1 MNHSINLLEPRE
13 IRYLSAA
20 ESNPLFKLAAVG
32 VVVVII
38 ALVTLHYFSLQNTIR
53 KGEQLKTRWEDIETK
68 VAEAEKLIEKQQRLE
83 KGLQT
88 LKGWRASKINW
99 NSLMTY
105 LVDQMPGDFE
115 NTQFTRLDIDEVMR
129 GLRNQKP
136 GGKAKD
142 FHPLTR
148 EVRINL
154 RGVVRSNAPARM
166 LSRFQRNLLNG
177 DAPVDFEEIA
187 LDRYTQL
194 RDEKGD
200 ITDLTT
206 FSFTITLSPLEVM
219 P

>member
-1 MNHSINLLEPRE
+1 MNHPINLLEPRE

-20 ESNPLFKLAAVG
+20 ESNPLYKLGAVA
-32 VVVVII
+32 VVLIII
-38 ALVTLHYFSLQNTIR
+38 ALVTQYYFSLQSTIQQ
-53 KGEQLKTRWEDIETK
+53 GEQLKKRWADIETK
-68 VAEAEKLIEKQQRLE
+68 VVEAEKLIAKQQRLE

-88 LKGWRASKINW
+88 LKGWPASKINW
-99 NSLMTY
+99 NEMMSY
-105 LVDQMPGDFE
+105 LVEEMPGGFE
-115 NTQFTRLDIDEVMR
+115 NSQFTRLDFDEVMR
-129 GLRNQKP
+129 GLRNETP
-136 GGKAKD
+136 GENAKD

-148 EVRINL
+148 EIRINL
-154 RGVVRSNAPARM
+154 RGVVRSKGPARM
-166 LSRFQRNLLNG
+166 LSQFQRNLLNG

-194 RDEKGD
+194 RDENGD

>member
-1 MNHSINLLEPRE
+1 MNHPINLLEPRE

-20 ESNPLFKLAAVG
+20 ESNPLYKLGAVA
-32 VVVVII
+32 VVLIII
-38 ALVTLHYFSLQNTIR
+38 ALVTQYYFSLQSTIQQ
-53 KGEQLKTRWEDIETK
+53 GEQLKKRWADIETK
-68 VAEAEKLIEKQQRLE
+68 VVEEEKLIAKQQRLE

-88 LKGWRASKINW
+88 LKGWPASKINW
-99 NSLMTY
+99 NEMMSY
-105 LVDQMPGDFE
+105 LVEEMPGGFE
-115 NTQFTRLDIDEVMR
+115 NSQFTRLDFDEVMR
-129 GLRNQKP
+129 GLRNETP
-136 GGKAKD
+136 GENAKD

-148 EVRINL
+148 EIRINL
-154 RGVVRSNAPARM
+154 RGVVRSKGPARM
-166 LSRFQRNLLNG
+166 LSQFQRNLLNG

-194 RDEKGD
+194 RDENGD